1 MAFRGIMSPPIGD
14 KPSMAHDQNDLAYKL
29 FIELLSYQLA
39 SPVRW
44 IETQHSLLQMQSPV
58 QRFIEIGP
66 RSTLAR
72 MAKKSATIHHDQH
85 APSQWSHLQFLSYQD
100 DQDKILY
107 KYPDAMLSASISE
120 PTGLATS
127 PAQLVGTTPRSKT
140 KREAAPAPAATTMDA
155 FTHAPSTRVSLSA
168 RHILLAITA
177 QKLRRSF
184 DQISME
190 KTIRELSGGKSTLQ
204 NELTGDLVAEFG
216 QVPEGVEDIPLSVLG
231 EALQGGFSGK
241 PGKQMS
247 GLISKFI
254 SSKMPAGFNQ
264 LSVQDYLKSRWGLK
278 KSETNVPICLAI
290 TAQPL
295 ARLPNA
301 DAAQVYLDNIVGQY
315 AAFEG
320 ISMVRTATYSQTEDP
335 SGRSMMV
342 DSAAFDTFQKEQRDL
357 NHKQLDLLAN
367 YLRINPD
374 TFASDYLTSRDR
386 HSELH
391 QKLEQWNAEFDEEFF
406 QGIRPI
412 FNAKQIR
419 QYDSW
424 WNWVREDL
432 LQWLDDTLQSP
443 AGIAVPGRDYR
454 VRCILNR
461 WESSCT
467 DIVMDR
473 LKIMSPE
480 PQLTDKIS
488 QTSGMT
494 ALLKEIL
501 QLGIQAQST
510 DPVYIHTEPPLGP
523 RTTISASG
531 GLEYEE
537 VVRSVSSYTGIVRQ
551 GRTSPASPTSSIP
564 FIHIKMRHDGE
575 NWMYDPEATEMLH
588 KILDV
593 GVTTGF
599 SYTGKTVLVTGAGPD
614 SIGARIVQGLLAGGA
629 KVVVTTSRAVSES
642 AVFYQH
648 LFRKYG
654 ARGAALTLLPMNQA
668 SKQDC
673 EALIEYIYGANSPT
687 GSDLD
692 CIIPFAAIPQAG
704 EPDTLGS
711 WQELALRA
719 MLVNLLRLIGLVRRE
734 KEKRRIDTRPTMV
747 ILPMSC
753 NEGTFGG
760 DGLYPESKIGLKTL
774 FNRFHSESWSIYV
787 TICGAVIGWTRGTG
801 LMRSSNVIAAEVEK
815 LDVITFTQAEMAF
828 NILGLMTPAMASLA
842 EEAPVYADLTGG
854 FGDMW
859 NVKEHIATS
868 RQTVAEELRLRIA
881 LAEEEVHHETTV
893 QRSQAHSEID
903 QANSHIK
910 RVNLK
915 IGFPPLVHHEEVT
928 ASLPDLQGMIDLS
941 RTVVVVG
948 FSELGPWGSSRTRW
962 EMEHQGRFSLEGYV
976 EMAWIMGLIK
986 HINDGLKGQ
995 PYVGW
1000 IDAQTGD
1007 PVRDDEIPQKYGK
1020 QIMTNSGVRL
1030 IEPDALNPYDPS
1042 RKESMHEVAIEDDLP
1057 PFESSKSAAEAFKLR
1072 HGDQVTIQPIMD
1084 SENYRVYMKKG
1095 AVVMIPKAAPF
1106 HQIAGGK
1113 IPRGWDP
1120 LRYGIPEDIVQQSDP
1135 TTLYALCCVSEALLS
1150 AGIKDPY
1157 EMYQHI
1163 HVSEVA
1169 NCLGTGGGTM
1179 KTIQSMYRDRFL
1191 DRPVR
1196 GDIILDHFSNTM
1208 GAWVN
1213 MLLLSCTGPLK
1224 TPVGACAT
1232 AIESLDSGCE
1242 AIQTGKCR
1250 VAVVGGCDDYGEEVA
1265 YEFSNIK
1272 ATANSTEEL
1281 AKGRLPGEISRP
1293 TTSSRGGFAESA
1305 GCGVQIVMAADLALE
1320 MGLPIYGIVAYNQ
1333 MASDQIG
1340 RSIPAPGKGILTAAR
1355 EVAESQHSPL
1365 LSLYFRRT
1373 GFENEIADIKQRGL
1387 GGRLS
1392 TLCRSESITQEVIE
1406 QTTNSRVREAQ
1417 HRWASNI
1424 RLQDPGISPLKAAL
1438 ATWGLTI
1445 DDISVASTH
1454 GTSTRANEIN
1464 EGEVINA
1471 QMTHLGRR
1479 KGNPLLCV
1487 CQKSLT
1493 GHPKAAAG
1501 AWQLNGCLQMFR
1513 ENIVPGNRNAD
1524 NIDGELRKF
1533 EHLVYPMDPIRIS
1546 GLKATMLTSFGF
1558 GQKGAL
1564 NIMVAPKYLFAA
1576 VPVTTFEEYRA
1587 RMTKRQRTANPE
1599 FVSRLLKNSLV
1610 QVKSD
1615 APWKS
1620 PEEMRSVFL
1629 NQNSRLTTDRSSFTN
1644 KPPPEVHS
1652 PRIMGEQTPKDFG
1665 GRSKATSAVVQSLLE
1680 SVTQRSTA
1688 SLSTSVGVDVE
1699 DVMGIN
1705 IDNHTFIL
1713 RNFTPAEREYCY
1725 KAPDPRASFAGRW
1738 SAKEAV
1744 FKSLQAPSMGAG
1756 AAMNEIEILGT
1767 NATPCVMLHGNARAV
1782 AASKRISSIEVA
1794 ISHSAETAVAVAL
1807 ATRP

>member
-1 MAFRGIMSPPIGD
+1 MALWDIMSPSIGD
-14 KPSMAHDQNDLAYKL
+14 KPSIAHDQNDLAYKL

-44 IETQHSLLQMQSPV
+44 IETQQSLLRKQSPV

-72 MAKKSATIHHDQH
+72 MAKKSAAIYHDQH

-107 KYPDAMLSASISE
+107 EYPDPTLSASKSKE
-120 PTGLATS
+120 TKLPCNPAQPTGTI
-127 PAQLVGTTPRSKT
+127 PRSKT
-140 KREAAPAPAATTMDA
+140 EHEAAPTPAPSTLGA
-155 FTHAPSTRVSLSA
+155 FAHAPSARVSLSA
-168 RHILLAITA
+168 RHVLLAMTA
-177 QKLRRSF
+177 QKLRRPF
-184 DQISME
+184 DQVSME
-190 KTIRELSGGKSTLQ
+190 KTIRDLSGGKSTLQ

-216 QVPEGVEDIPLSVLG
+216 RVPEGVEDIPLAVLA
-231 EALQGGFSGK
+231 EALQGGFPGK

-264 LSVQDYLKSRWGLK
+264 VSAQDYLESRWGLSK
-278 KSETNVPICLAI
+278 PETNVPICLAI
-290 TAQPL
+290 TTQPL
-295 ARLPNA
+295 TRLPNA
-301 DAAQVYLDNIVGQY
+301 DAAQVYLDDIVGQY
-315 AAFEG
+315 ATFEG
-320 ISMVRTATYSQTEDP
+320 ISMVPTATESVTKDP
-335 SGRSMMV
+335 LGRSIMV
-342 DSAAFDTFQKEQRDL
+342 DSAALDTLRKEQRGL
-357 NHKQLDLLAN
+357 HHKQLELLAKH
-367 YLRINPD
+367 LRINPD
-374 TFASDYLTSRDR
+374 TFTDNFARSRDGHTALQER
-386 HSELH
+386 I
-391 QKLEQWNAEFDEEFF
+391 EQWNAEFDDEFF
-406 QGIRPI
+406 QGIRSI
-412 FNAKQIR
+412 FNSKQIR

-432 LQWLDDTLQSP
+432 LQWLDAILQSP
-443 AGIAVPGRDYR
+443 AGVAVSGKDNR
-454 VRCILNR
+454 VHRILNR

-467 DIVMDR
+467 EIVVDR
-473 LKIMSPE
+473 LNTMSPE
-480 PQLTDKIS
+480 PPLCDKLS
-488 QTSGMT
+488 QTCGMS
-494 ALLKEIL
+494 ASLNEIL
-501 QLGIQAQST
+501 KLGIKAQST
-510 DPVYIHTEPPLGP
+510 DPVYIHTEPPLAP

-531 GLEYEE
+531 RLKYEE
-537 VVRSVSSYTGIVRQ
+537 TVRSVSNYPDVVRR
-551 GRTSPASPTSSIP
+551 GRTSRASSASFAP
-564 FIHIKMRHDGE
+564 FVHLKMRHGE
-575 NWMYDPEATEMLH
+575 EWKYDPEATEMLH
-588 KILDV
+588 RTLDV

-599 SYTGKTVLVTGAGPD
+599 SHSGKTVLVTGAGPD
-614 SIGARIVQGLLAGGA
+614 SIGARIIQGLLAGGA
-629 KVVVTTSRAVSES
+629 KVVVTTSRAISES
-642 AVFYQH
+642 AGFYQQ

-654 ARGAALTLLPMNQA
+654 ARGATLTLLPMNQA
-668 SKQDC
+668 SRQDC
-673 EALIEYIYGANSPT
+673 EALVEYIYGADSPT
-687 GSDLD
+687 GNDLD
-692 CIIPFAAIPQAG
+692 YLIPFAAIAQTG

-719 MLVNLLRLIGLVRRE
+719 MLVNILRLIGLIRRE

-747 ILPMSC
+747 ILPLSC

-774 FNRFHSESWSIYV
+774 LNRFYSESWSTYV

-828 NILGLMTPAMASLA
+828 NILGLMTPTMVSLA

-854 FGDMW
+854 FGAML
-859 NVKEHIATS
+859 NVKEHIAAS
-868 RQTVAEELRLRIA
+868 RKTVAEELRLRVA
-881 LAEEEVHHETTV
+881 LAEEEVHHQNTV
-893 QRSQAHSEID
+893 QGSQIRSEIEET
-903 QANSHIK
+903 NSHIK

-915 IGFPPLVHHEEVT
+915 IGFPPLVRHEEMT

-986 HINDGLKGQ
+986 HINGDLKGQ

-1007 PVRDDEIPQKYGK
+1007 PIRDDEIPPKYGG
-1020 QIMTNSGVRL
+1020 QIMNNSGVRL
-1030 IEPDALNPYDPS
+1030 IDPDALNPYDPS

-1072 HGDQVTIQPIMD
+1072 HGDLVTIQPIMG
-1084 SENYRVYMKKG
+1084 SENYRVSMKKG
-1095 AVVMIPKAAPF
+1095 AVVMIPKSVPF
-1106 HQIAGGK
+1106 HQVAGGK
-1113 IPRGWDP
+1113 VPRGWNP
-1120 LRYGIPEDIVQQSDP
+1120 LHYGIPEDIVQHSDP

-1265 YEFSNIK
+1265 YEFASIK

-1333 MASDQIG
+1333 MASDQI
-1340 RSIPAPGKGILTAAR
+1340 
-1355 EVAESQHSPL
+1355 VAEARHSPL
-1365 LSLYFRRT
+1365 LNLSFRRT
-1373 GFENEIADIKQRGL
+1373 GFENEIADIKQRMMD
-1387 GGRLS
+1387 GRLH
-1392 TLCRSESITQEVIE
+1392 TLCRSATATQQVID
-1406 QTTNSRVREAQ
+1406 QGTKSRVREAQ
-1417 HRWASNI
+1417 HRWASDI
-1424 RLQDPGISPLKAAL
+1424 RLQDSGISPIKAAL

-1464 EGEVINA
+1464 EGEVINT

-1513 ENIVPGNRNAD
+1513 ENVVPGNRNAD

-1533 EHLVYPMDPIRIS
+1533 EHLVYPMDSIRIS
-1546 GLKATMLTSFGF
+1546 GMKATMLTSFGF

-1564 NIMVAPKYLFAA
+1564 SITVAPKYLFAA
-1576 VPVTTFEEYRA
+1576 VPVAAFEEYRA
-1587 RMTKRQRTANPE
+1587 RVTKRQRAANPE

-1615 APWKS
+1615 APWRS
-1620 PEEMRSVFL
+1620 PEEMRSVLL
-1629 NQNSRLTTDRSSFTN
+1629 NQNSRLTTDRSSFMN
-1644 KPPPEVHS
+1644 KPPPEFYS
-1652 PRIMGEQTPKDFG
+1652 PHIMGEQILKDFG
-1665 GRSKATSAVVQSLLE
+1665 EGSKVTSEVVQSLLE

-1688 SLSTSVGVDVE
+1688 SLSTSVGVDVQ
-1699 DVMGIN
+1699 DVIGIN
-1705 IDNHTFIL
+1705 IDNQNFIL
-1713 RNFTPAEREYCY
+1713 RNFTLAEREYCS
-1725 KAPDPRASFAGRW
+1725 KAPNPRASFAGRW

-1767 NATPCVMLHGNARAV
+1767 NAIPCVVLHGNAHAV
-1782 AASKRISSIEVA
+1782 AASKRIRSIDVA
-1794 ISHSAETAVAVAL
+1794 ISHSAETAIAVAL

>member
-1 MAFRGIMSPPIGD
+1 MHPPIGD
-14 KPSMAHDQNDLAYKL
+14 KPFIGHDQNDLAYKL

-44 IETQHSLLQMQSPV
+44 IETQHSLLRKQSPV

-72 MAKKSATIHHDQH
+72 MARKSAAIHHDRH
-85 APSQWSHLQFLSYQD
+85 APSQWSHLKFLSYQD

-107 KYPDAMLSASISE
+107 EYPDTTL
-120 PTGLATS
+120 PTSMSKPTAPVSS
-127 PAQLVGTTPRSKT
+127 PAQLAIGISRSKT
-140 KREAAPAPAATTMDA
+140 EQNVAPSTAIEAFA
-155 FTHAPSTRVSLSA
+155 HAPSARVSLSA
-168 RHILLAITA
+168 RHILLVMTA

-184 DQISME
+184 DQVPME
-190 KTIRELSGGKSTLQ
+190 KTIRDLSGGKSTLQ

-216 QVPEGVEDIPLSVLG
+216 RVPEGVEDMPLTVLG

-264 LSVQDYLKSRWGLK
+264 TSAQDYLHSRWGLEK
-278 KSETNVPICLAI
+278 AETIIPICFAI

-295 ARLPNA
+295 ARLANP
-301 DAAQVYLDNIVGQY
+301 DAAQAYLDDIVSQY

-320 ISMVRTATYSQTEDP
+320 ISMVPTATHAESEDA
-335 SGRSMMV
+335 SGRSIMI
-342 DSAAFDTFQKEQRDL
+342 DSAALDTLRKEQRDL
-357 NHKQLDLLAN
+357 HHKQLDLLAN
-367 YLRINPD
+367 YLRINPNTIAHD
-374 TFASDYLTSRDR
+374 SAGSWDGQAGLQ
-386 HSELH
+386 E
-391 QKLEQWNAEFDEEFF
+391 KLEQWNAEFDEKFL
-406 QGIRPI
+406 QGIRSI
-412 FNAKQIR
+412 FNSKHMR

-432 LQWLDDTLQSP
+432 VHWLNTVQSP
-443 AGIAVPGRDYR
+443 ADVADLGRNDR
-454 VRCILNR
+454 VRRILNR
-461 WESSCT
+461 WEPSCT
-467 DIVMDR
+467 DIVKAR
-473 LKIMSPE
+473 LEMMSPE
-480 PQLTDKIS
+480 PAIADSLS
-488 QTSGMT
+488 QVCDVGV
-494 ALLKEIL
+494 LVNEIL

-510 DPVYIHTEPPLGP
+510 DPVYIHTQPPLGP

-531 GLEYEE
+531 RLEYREIP
-537 VVRSVSSYTGIVRQ
+537 RSVSSYSDIVRQ
-551 GRTSPASPTSSIP
+551 GRLSPAGSTSATP
-564 FIHIKMRHDGE
+564 FVHLKTRGDGE
-575 NWMYDPEATEMLH
+575 DWQYDPEATEMLH
-588 KILDV
+588 KTLDV

-629 KVVVTTSRAVSES
+629 KVIVTTSRAVCGS
-642 AVFYQH
+642 AVFYQR

-673 EALIEYIYGANSPT
+673 ETLIEYIYGADSPT
-687 GSDLD
+687 GNDLD
-692 CIIPFAAIPQAG
+692 CIIPFAAIPQTG
-704 EPDTLGS
+704 EPDTLDS

-719 MLVNLLRLIGLVRRE
+719 MLVNLLRLIGLIRRE
-734 KEKRRIDTRPTMV
+734 KGKRRVDTRPTMV

-774 FNRFHSESWSIYV
+774 FNRFHSESWSTYV

-801 LMRSSNVIAAEVEK
+801 LMRSSNMIAAEVEK
-815 LDVITFTQAEMAF
+815 LDVITFTQDEMAF
-828 NILGLMTPAMASLA
+828 NILALMTPAMISLA

-854 FGDMW
+854 FGAMW
-859 NVKEHIATS
+859 NAKEHIAAS
-868 RQTVAEELRLRIA
+868 RKTVTDELRLQIA
-881 LAEEEVHHETTV
+881 LAEEEAHYETTV
-893 QRSQAHSEID
+893 QGSQARSGLQEAD
-903 QANSHIK
+903 NRIK
-910 RVNLK
+910 RVNFK
-915 IGFPPLVHHEEVT
+915 IGFPPVMRHEEIT
-928 ASLPDLQGMIDLS
+928 AGLPDLQGMIDLS
-941 RTVVVVG
+941 RTAVVVG

-962 EMEHQGRFSLEGYV
+962 EMEHQGRFSLEGYA

-986 HINDGLKGQ
+986 HINGDLKGQ

-1007 PVRDDEIPQKYGK
+1007 PVRDDEIPQKYERK
-1020 QIMTNSGVRL
+1020 IMDNSGVRL

-1042 RKESMHEVAIEDDLP
+1042 RKEFMHEVAIEDDLP

-1072 HGDQVTIQPIMD
+1072 HGDQVTIQPIMG
-1084 SENYRVYMKKG
+1084 SENYRVSLKKG
-1095 AVVMIPKAAPF
+1095 AVVMIPKAVPF
-1106 HQIAGGK
+1106 HQVAGGK
-1113 IPRGWDP
+1113 VPGGWDP

-1157 EMYQHI
+1157 ELYEYI
-1163 HVSEVA
+1163 HVSELA

-1213 MLLLSCTGPLK
+1213 MLVFSSTGPLK

-1250 VAVVGGCDDYGEEVA
+1250 VAIIGGCDDYGEEVA
-1265 YEFSNIK
+1265 YEFASIK

-1293 TTSSRGGFAESA
+1293 TASSRGGFAESA

-1320 MGLPIYGIVAYNQ
+1320 MGLPIYGIIAYNQ

-1355 EVAESQHSPL
+1355 EVVEARHSPL
-1365 LSLYFRRT
+1365 LDFDFRRT
-1373 GFENEIADIKQRGL
+1373 GFENEMADIHQRGL
-1387 GGRLS
+1387 DGLLG
-1392 TLCRSESITQEVIE
+1392 TMYRSEAATQVIE
-1406 QTTNSRVREAQ
+1406 QTTKSRVREAQ

-1424 RLQDPGISPLKAAL
+1424 RLQDPGISPIKAAL

-1445 DDISVASTH
+1445 DDIDVASTH

-1464 EGEVINA
+1464 EGEVINT

-1501 AWQLNGCLQMFR
+1501 AWQLNGCIQMFR

-1524 NIDGELRKF
+1524 NIDGELRQF
-1533 EHLVYPMDPIRIS
+1533 EHLVYPMDSMKVS
-1546 GLKATMLTSFGF
+1546 GVKATMLTSFGF

-1576 VPVTTFEEYRA
+1576 VPVASFEEYRA
-1587 RMTKRQRTANPE
+1587 RVTKRQRAANAE

-1620 PEEMRSVFL
+1620 PEEMRRVFL
-1629 NQNSRLTTDRSSFTN
+1629 NQNSRLTTDKSSFTDAS
-1644 KPPPEVHS
+1644 PPEAHS
-1652 PRIMGEQTPKDFG
+1652 PRFMGEPTPKVFWEG
-1665 GRSKATSAVVQSLLE
+1665 SKATSALVQSLLE
-1680 SVTQRSTA
+1680 STRERSTA
-1688 SLSTSVGVDVE
+1688 SSSTSIGVDVE
-1699 DVMGIN
+1699 DIMGIN
-1705 IDNHTFIL
+1705 IENPNFIL
-1713 RNFTPAEREYCY
+1713 RNFTPAEREYCS
-1725 KAPDPRASFAGRW
+1725 KAPNPRASFAGRW

-1744 FKSLQAPSMGAG
+1744 FKSLQTPSMGAG
-1756 AAMNEIEILGT
+1756 APMNEIEIVGT
-1767 NATPCVMLHGNARAV
+1767 NGIPCVMLHGKVHEV
-1782 AASKRISSIEVA
+1782 AASKGVSSIEVA
-1794 ISHSAETAVAVAL
+1794 ISHSAETAIAVAL
-1807 ATRP
+1807 ATRRP